1 MINILTT
8 SSLLEYNGFLA
19 QLFNNSM
26 KKNLSSLLMLE
37 SHEDVNT
44 ILVIEESNGWVVN
57 SD

>member
-1 MINILTT
+1 M
-8 SSLLEYNGFLA
+8 LEYNGFLA

-26 KKNLSSLLMLE
+26 EKNLSSLLMLG

-44 ILVIEESNGWVVN
+44 ILVIVESNGWIVN